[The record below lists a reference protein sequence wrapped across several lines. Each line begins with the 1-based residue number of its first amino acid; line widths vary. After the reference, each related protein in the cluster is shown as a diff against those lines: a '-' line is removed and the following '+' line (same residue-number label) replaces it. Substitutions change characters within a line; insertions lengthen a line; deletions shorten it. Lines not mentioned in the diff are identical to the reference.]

1 MEALITP
8 PIVGRRMDR
17 IAVINGSIA
26 GEAGS
31 TAAVL
36 SRLSTYF
43 SPTFGVDEIVLKSDA
58 DYDKHIRTI
67 TAAKGIIIGT
77 GTYWDTWGS
86 PLQAFLEAVTE
97 TEGGS
102 AWLGK
107 PLSVIVTMHSV
118 GGKGVLSRLQGV
130 MNTFGCSIP
139 PMSGLLYSQVSH
151 RLLQVDEIGEMA
163 DDMWSLDDL
172 EIVAHNL
179 AVAVKGGGEY
189 RSWPV
194 DLSKFRERWL
204 D

>member
-1 MEALITP
+1 M
-8 PIVGRRMDR
+8 GRV
-17 IAVINGSIA
+17 AVINGSIA

-31 TAAVL
+31 TAVVL
-36 SRLSTYF
+36 SRLCPYLISSYEI
-43 SPTFGVDEIVLKSDA
+43 DEIVLKNDT

-67 TAAKGIIIGT
+67 TAAKGVVIGT

-97 TEGGS
+97 TEGS
-102 AWLGK
+102 ATWLGK

-130 MNTFGCSIP
+130 MNTFGCTIP
-139 PMSGLLYSQVSH
+139 PMSGLLYSHVSH
-151 RLLQVDEIGEMA
+151 RLLQAMNDETAEMVD
-163 DDMWSLDDL
+163 DVWSLDDL
-172 EIVAHNL
+172 EVIAHNL
-179 AVAVKGGGEY
+179 KVAMEGVGEY

-194 DLSKFRERWL
+194 DLTKFRERWL